1 MALDLRHTYDAEKT
15 VYHFLAVSG
24 GIQRYSKVKSVLRYL
39 QEYKFNVDVTYAFYN
54 LIKWGIIIPT
64 INNSYRLSEPM
75 VISDT
80 KTGRSIGIN
89 LGAQSRIPAPSADY
103 QDIGLLIFEDSSD
116 QLKEL
121 DVAIQYLNPLKRL
134 KQMQPLGKMVKANC
148 TESFLPKFKGRIR
161 LFEPKTNS
169 WIEPKTNR
177 WEATTISKLN
187 ELNACLLKSY
197 SSYNEYYFEYVF
209 KYDGVYYRFQ
219 LADVETINL
228 IKTYLILQ
236 TPISTSFYS
245 MDNGVFSLSNTAPF
259 PFTIERILAA
269 QHMLNTRRIA
279 FDRRYQ
285 LDTALTRRLEKIL
298 SV

>member
-1 MALDLRHTYDAEKT
+1 MALDLRHTYDAEKI

-89 LGAQSRIPAPSADY
+89 LGTQSRIPTPSVDY
-103 QDIGLLIFEDSSD
+103 QDIGLLIFEDSND
-116 QLKEL
+116 HLKEL

-134 KQMQPLGKMVKANC
+134 KQMQPIGKLVKANC
-148 TESFLPKFKGRIR
+148 TESFLPQFKGRII

-169 WIEPKTNR
+169 WK
-177 WEATTISKLN
+177 ATTISKLN
-187 ELNACLLKSY
+187 ELNTCLLKSY
-197 SSYNEYYFEYVF
+197 SSYNEYYFEFVF
-209 KYDGVYYRFQ
+209 KYGGAYYRFQ

-236 TPISTSFYS
+236 TPISTSFYG
-245 MDNGVFSLSNTAPF
+245 MNNGVFSLSNTAPF

-269 QHMLNTRRIA
+269 QHMFNTRCIA

-285 LDTALTRRLEKIL
+285 LDTVLMRRLEKIL